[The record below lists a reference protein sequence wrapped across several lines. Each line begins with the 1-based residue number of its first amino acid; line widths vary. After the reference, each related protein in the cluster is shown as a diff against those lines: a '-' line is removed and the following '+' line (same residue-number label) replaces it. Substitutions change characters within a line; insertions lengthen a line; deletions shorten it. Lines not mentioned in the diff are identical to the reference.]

1 MRSSR
6 SGPAERVAQPSYESP
21 SRGVKSS
28 AFCAD
33 AGGAVETRVKTKT
46 VGLRRISWCGLLIW
60 IVPILAF
67 AWLAVAARA
76 GS

>member
-1 MRSSR
+1 MRSSK
-6 SGPAERVAQPSYESP
+6 SGPAERAARPSWFP
-21 SRGVKSS
+21 SRGVKSR

-33 AGGAVETRVKTKT
+33 AEGAVETRVKTKT
-46 VGLRRISWCGLLIW
+46 VGLRRISWRSLLLW

-67 AWLAVAARA
+67 AWLAIAARA

>member
-1 MRSSR
+1 M
-6 SGPAERVAQPSYESP
+6 
-21 SRGVKSS
+21 
-28 AFCAD
+28 
-33 AGGAVETRVKTKT
+33 ETRVKTKT
-46 VGLRRISWCGLLIW
+46 VGLRRISWRSVLLW